1 MEACL
6 RLTIIVPAFNEE
18 AWLAPT
24 LDSVHAAAE
33 RLCARSRVDLEMIV
47 VDNNSN
53 DGTATVAR
61 SRGAT
66 VVQEP
71 VQGIARARN
80 TGARHA
86 VGDVLG
92 SLRGLARESRRTV
105 RLIQEPRVR
114 PSCRRFDQWPPW
126 KILLWTNPLS
136 IVLFRRWKPA
146 WKGWY
151 SDPVR

>member
-1 MEACL
+1 MEASL

-24 LDSVHAAAE
+24 LDAVNAAAE

-47 VDNNSN
+47 VDNNSD

-61 SRGAT
+61 SRG
-66 VVQEP
+66 Q
-71 VQGIARARN
+71 
-80 TGARHA
+80 
-86 VGDVLG
+86 
-92 SLRGLARESRRTV
+92 
-105 RLIQEPRVR
+105 
-114 PSCRRFDQWPPW
+114 
-126 KILLWTNPLS
+126 
-136 IVLFRRWKPA
+136 WKPA